1 MKNLEKFH
9 RALLG
14 SIWEISSPETGGG
27 QEGEGIY
34 SLCSR
39 PSFFC
44 FLTFWPVLQDA
55 QKGLAGRPPS
65 IPRSATAVVAFAAG
79 GVPGGSTIGGGG
91 GRGPC
96 PPIVDTSSAPETSAT
111 ADAPEV

>member
-1 MKNLEKFH
+1 M
-9 RALLG
+9 
-14 SIWEISSPETGGG
+14 
-27 QEGEGIY
+27 
-34 SLCSR
+34 
-39 PSFFC
+39 
-44 FLTFWPVLQDA
+44 LQDA

-65 IPRSATAVVAFAAG
+65 VPRSATAVGAFAAG

-96 PPIVDTSSAPETSAT
+96 PPIVDTGSALETSAA